1 MKFNI
6 YTISTNNF
14 LYKNSTISNLFNFIL
29 ISFLQNH
36 FFLKKFFIFYFIK
49 NFFEITLNKYIL
61 YFCLDIP
68 DEGLQ
73 PKLVVYVLYQNNINF
88 NNSNKNFAYKQT
100 IFHSNCLCSECI

>member
-6 YTISTNNF
+6 YTISINNF
-14 LYKNSTISNLFNFIL
+14 LYINSTISNLFNFIL

-36 FFLKKFFIFYFIK
+36 FFKKNFYFLLYK
-49 NFFEITLNKYIL
+49 NFFEITLNKFIL

-88 NNSNKNFAYKQT
+88 NNSNKKF
-100 IFHSNCLCSECI
+100 CL